1 MTDTWENEGGSMDGL
16 DALLTN
22 AFEKGYNASKENA
35 RHEKQDLEATIDGL
49 GAQNTHLE
57 QENDILAREKNE
69 LLDLMKGR
77 NQRVATLRLQ
87 FQEVSVALGNLSDAV
102 RTAIESL
109 TLLSDVPLKDLDDSI
124 DSIRSELDQA
134 LTTMGDE

>member
-1 MTDTWENEGGSMDGL
+1 MDNVDNL
-16 DALLTN
+16 LKDAYD
-22 AFEKGYNASKENA
+22 KGRKSAAGRLEEV
-35 RHEKQDLEATIDGL
+35 RQDLEATIEGL
-49 GAQNTHLE
+49 GSQNTHLE

-77 NQRVATLRLQ
+77 NERVASLRLQ
-87 FQEVSVALGNLSDAV
+87 FEQVSVALGNLSDAV

-109 TLLSDVPLKDLDDSI
+109 TLLPDVPLKDLDDSI